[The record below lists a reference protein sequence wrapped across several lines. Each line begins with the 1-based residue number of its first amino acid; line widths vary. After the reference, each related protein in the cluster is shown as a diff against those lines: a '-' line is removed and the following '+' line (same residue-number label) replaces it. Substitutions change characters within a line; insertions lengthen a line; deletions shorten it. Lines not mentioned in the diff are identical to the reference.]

1 MTWRFDALM
10 IGSRSRAI
18 ELNFRHDRG
27 PMFWGI
33 LTLSFLALL
42 LIIKMLTVLEVRAQD
57 VQYRTN
63 TKKIQDLQED
73 LDTSRRKY
81 LIAVKA
87 EGVAKH
93 RLSQLKTR
101 FANLKQHFEQ
111 IQIST
116 ANQEELELTLER
128 VVMEAVQQKLVE
140 MSEDGSLEASGR
152 PKNGQAEGVESE
164 AAG

>member
-10 IGSRSRAI
+10 IGLRSRAI

-111 IQIST
+111 VQIST

>member
-1 MTWRFDALM
+1 
-10 IGSRSRAI
+10 
-18 ELNFRHDRG
+18 
-27 PMFWGI
+27 MFWGI

-93 RLSQLKTR
+93 RLS
-101 FANLKQHFEQ
+101 
-111 IQIST
+111 
-116 ANQEELELTLER
+116 
-128 VVMEAVQQKLVE
+128 
-140 MSEDGSLEASGR
+140 
-152 PKNGQAEGVESE
+152 
-164 AAG
+164 